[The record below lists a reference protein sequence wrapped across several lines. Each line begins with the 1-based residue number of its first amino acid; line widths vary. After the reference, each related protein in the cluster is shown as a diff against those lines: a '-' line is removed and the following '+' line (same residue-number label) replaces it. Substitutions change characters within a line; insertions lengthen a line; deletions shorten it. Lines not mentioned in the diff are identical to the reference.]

1 MVWHACYSMFF
12 TVSGALSL
20 TWPSVTFMP
29 TNHLHSLKAL
39 EGCQQGDAALWAPIN
54 PWCHI
59 RQMSLRVG
67 EAESA
72 WTSLLPVLSS
82 AHIWLII
89 YMLQNYLSLVSVE
102 VFESNSPNFWLLAS
116 WWSWGAIMDTGIC
129 WSARDLLPHY
139 NLLNNPL
146 RCDGAHFSD
155 EDAET
160 QRVYIACPKSIG
172 NNYHP
177 SELSEKL

>member
-1 MVWHACYSMFF
+1 MEHFLMVWHACYSMFF

-102 VFESNSPNFWLLAS
+102 VFESNSPNFSLAPGCMVILRSNNGHRHLLVS
-116 WWSWGAIMDTGIC
+116 KRFVTS
-129 WSARDLLPHY
+129 L
-139 NLLNNPL
+139 
-146 RCDGAHFSD
+146 
-155 EDAET
+155 
-160 QRVYIACPKSIG
+160 
-172 NNYHP
+172 
-177 SELSEKL
+177 